1 MEKNTVKNM
10 YLEEMKSKLET
21 INKNFQSTKQEMIE
35 AEGRMVTRYDSTK
48 TEVAWLAN
56 SLLVKKKK
64 LEEAIE
70 RINIDTSLK
79 IKVGSKVKIRQ
90 LNVNNDKN
98 IFEVFI
104 GKNKN
109 QIDSNIIQLNNSSD
123 TVKEL
128 FGKMKEDIVEINLN
142 SIDMVVKVEEIV
154 NDKIDEEVVNLD
166 SIVLLEDDS
175 LYTDYYYICD
185 SEGGIDLEL
194 DDGTEIIVLSNKAP
208 LASLILGKKINDE
221 VILKIRDR
229 ETRFIIKDIM

>member
-1 MEKNTVKNM
+1 MEKSVVKKM
-10 YLEEMKSKLET
+10 YLEEMKGKLE
-21 INKNFQSTKQEMIE
+21 IVNKNFQSTKQDMIE

-64 LEEAIE
+64 LEESID

-79 IKVGSKVKIRQ
+79 IKVGSRVKVRQ

-98 IFEVFI
+98 VFEFFI

-109 QIDSNIIQLNNSSD
+109 ELDENIIQLDTSSD

-142 SIDMVVKVEEIV
+142 NIDMVVKIEEIF
-154 NDKIDEEVVNLD
+154 NYIEEEIVNLD
-166 SIVLLEDDS
+166 SIVLLEDED

-194 DDGTEIIVLSNKAP
+194 DDGTEVIVLSNKAP
-208 LASLILGKKINDE
+208 LASLMLGKKRNDE
-221 VILKIRDR
+221 VILKIRDI
-229 ETRFIIKDIM
+229 ETRFIIKDII